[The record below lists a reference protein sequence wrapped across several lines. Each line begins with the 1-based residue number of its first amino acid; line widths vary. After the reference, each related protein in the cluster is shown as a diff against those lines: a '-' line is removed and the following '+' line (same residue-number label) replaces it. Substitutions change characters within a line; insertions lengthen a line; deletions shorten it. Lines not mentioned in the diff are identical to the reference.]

1 MRVIVVDD
9 DKIVVRSLATILDA
23 EPDVDVVGTGTS
35 GHEAVSLFTRVEPDV
50 VLMDI
55 QMTDGDGLTA
65 AEEILGMVPAARIV
79 FLTTF
84 SDDEYIVRARDESA
98 LKGLSAREVDV
109 VRAIADGM
117 TNAEVAATLFMS
129 EGTVRNHISS
139 ILAKLG
145 LRNRTQIAVFYLRK
159 CM

>member
-1 MRVIVVDD
+1 MNGQCVLEGEV
-9 DKIVVRSLATILDA
+9 LARAA
-23 EPDVDVVGTGTS
+23 ELSIGTGS
-35 GHEAVSLFTRVEPDV
+35 RG
-50 VLMDI
+50 
-55 QMTDGDGLTA
+55 GTA
-65 AEEILGMVPAARIV
+65 SPAARN
-79 FLTTF
+79 
-84 SDDEYIVRARDESA
+84 ESA

>member
-1 MRVIVVDD
+1 
-9 DKIVVRSLATILDA
+9 
-23 EPDVDVVGTGTS
+23 
-35 GHEAVSLFTRVEPDV
+35 
-50 VLMDI
+50 
-55 QMTDGDGLTA
+55 
-65 AEEILGMVPAARIV
+65 
-79 FLTTF
+79 
-84 SDDEYIVRARDESA
+84 
-98 LKGLSAREVDV
+98 
-109 VRAIADGM
+109 M